1 MLLGQSTLDI
11 KVKIKKYTMM
21 TKNFKWL
28 LLVSL
33 SFVACTNNDQSALS
47 PEAQAEAEA
56 ALVVPGSANF
66 SKYVALGDSF
76 TAGFSD
82 RALFAKG
89 QEGSAVN
96 LLSKQFALAG
106 GGAFTSPF
114 MVDNVG
120 GFVSGGVQIEKF
132 PQRLFFTLKGQVIA
146 PVSGISGTDIAA
158 RITGSFNNMG
168 VPGAKSYDIMAPG
181 YGDPAGVN
189 ANPATANPYFARFST
204 GPGTTIFK
212 DAMDQSPTFFSL
224 WTGDDVLGYAVKGGD
239 STDVITPTAK
249 FSTSYN
255 KIVTDMTAKG
265 AKGVVA
271 NIPDIMTLPYFTRVP
286 YNPIPL
292 NADQRDQLNEGFKNY
307 NTAMQALVMARV
319 ITADEGA
326 RRTITWFESPTNR
339 ILVEDEYLTDL
350 SGYGNGLPSYRQA
363 NKDDLIVLPSQFFL
377 GTLVDGDPKAING
390 VSVGLADKW
399 VLVPQEVALVKAATA
414 TFNATIKATAE
425 TNGLAFVD
433 VKGIFDQLLNGG
445 VASGNFI
452 LNTEYVLGGAF
463 SLDGLHPGPRGYALI
478 ANAFS
483 TAINTTYGST
493 LPMIDLGLYPILYP
507 EVIE

>member
-1 MLLGQSTLDI
+1 
-11 KVKIKKYTMM
+11 M

-33 SFVACTNNDQSALS
+33 SFVACTNNDEAALS

-56 ALVVPGSANF
+56 ALVVPGSADF

-89 QEGSAVN
+89 QQGSTVN
-96 LLSKQFALAG
+96 LLSKQFALAKG
-106 GGAFTSPF
+106 GGFTTPL

-120 GFVSGGVQIEKF
+120 GFASGGVQIEKF
-132 PQRLFFTLKGQVIA
+132 PQRLFFTLAGQKIA
-146 PVSGISGTDIAA
+146 PVPGISGTEITA
-158 RITGSFNNMG
+158 RVTGSFNNMG
-168 VPGAKSYDIMAPG
+168 VPGAKSYDIMAAG

-204 GPGTTIFK
+204 APGTTILK
-212 DAMDQSPTFFSL
+212 DAMDQKPTFFSL
-224 WTGDDVLGYAVKGGD
+224 WTGEDVLGYAVKGGD
-239 STDVITPTAK
+239 SASVITPTAK

-255 KIVTDMTAKG
+255 KIVTDMTANV
-265 AKGVVA
+265 AKGVIA
-271 NIPDIMTLPYFTRVP
+271 NIPDIMKLPYFTRVP

-292 NADQRDQLNEGFKNY
+292 NADQKAALDEGFINY
-307 NTAMQALVMARV
+307 NRAMQAAVTARV
-319 ITADEGA
+319 ITAEEGK
-326 RRTITWFESPTNR
+326 RRTITWFVGPDNR

-350 SGYGNGLPSYRQA
+350 RGMGRGLPSYRQA
-363 NKDDLIVLPSQFFL
+363 NPDDLIVLPSQFFL
-377 GTLVDGDPKAING
+377 GTLVNGDAKKVNG

-399 VLVPQEVALVKAATA
+399 VLVPQEIALVKAATEA
-414 TFNATIKATAE
+414 FNVTIKATAVAK
-425 TNGLAFVD
+425 GLAFVD
-433 VKGIFDQLLNGG
+433 VKGMFDQLANGG
-445 VASGNFI
+445 ILDGNFN
-452 LNTEYVLGGAF
+452 LNAEYVLGGAF
-463 SLDGLHPGPRGYALI
+463 SLDGLHPGPRGYALF

-483 TAINTTYGST
+483 RSINTTYGST

-507 EVIE
+507 KVIE